1 MYIHVSTL
9 ILARSIR
16 GLDLTDPLYF
26 YNILWSKTKK
36 LFFFNCLLMLSGRF
50 DPRSTLKNDRHI
62 ACTLSI
68 CAFSW
73 HFNNTVQSAGIFL
86 RTRFCFRYHAYLL
99 DYVCCCCCCCF
110 FGCLRFCLHFFWWM
124 CFPSN
129 SYFNA
134 IKLSKMCNLTTLRA
148 QSRTTTSG
156 LGTPEVQIIDLCLN
170 EQLIVIP
177 FKEAGWSTNYP
188 DPP

>member
-36 LFFFNCLLMLSGRF
+36 LFFFNCLLILSGRF
-50 DPRSTLKNDRHI
+50 DPRSTFKNDGHI

-86 RTRFCFRYHAYLL
+86 RIRFCFRYHAYLL
-99 DYVCCCCCCCF
+99 DYVCCCCCCFLDAWDFVYVSSDECVSHLVHILMRSD
-110 FGCLRFCLHFFWWM
+110 CPKC
-124 CFPSN
+124 
-129 SYFNA
+129 A
-134 IKLSKMCNLTTLRA
+134 ISQRLEPRVARPQVDSGPLKFKL
-148 QSRTTTSG
+148 
-156 LGTPEVQIIDLCLN
+156 
-170 EQLIVIP
+170 LIYV
-177 FKEAGWSTNYP
+177 
-188 DPP
+188 